1 VGYRVTAADPAPA
14 AELACRCGGGPHA
27 SGKARLQ
34 GRRPARPQRSSP
46 AWPAADLA
54 HVAKLTC
61 RGCGPG
67 AAVHGDPPTSLRWW
81 QRRRVC
87 SRGPRPHGRPRQDR
101 RAPREMRHGFGAATP
116 VSASI
121 PPRHVVK
128 LRRPASSLPQ
138 QQSRQPRRQ
147 IPPSLAR
154 VRWRIRWLLLSLLS
168 CGVASAWVEIPSL
181 LAPVVVRH
189 ASRGAKG
196 KVGNGREGGNFTF
209 NQRRIISFYCAIY
222 QI

>member
-1 VGYRVTAADPAPA
+1 VGYRVTAADPTPVAK
-14 AELACRCGGGPHA
+14 LACRAVGPRA
-27 SGKARLQ
+27 RSGARLH
-34 GRRPARPQRSSP
+34 GRRRTSHTWRSSP
-46 AWPAADLA
+46 A
-54 HVAKLTC
+54 
-61 RGCGPG
+61 GG
-67 AAVHGDPPTSLRWW
+67 AGLVRRSTATLRPSLRWW

-87 SRGPRPHGRPRQDR
+87 RRGPCPHGRPRQDR

-121 PPRHVVK
+121 PPPHVVE

-138 QQSRQPRRQ
+138 QQSRQPRRR

-181 LAPVVVRH
+181 LVPVVVRPCL
-189 ASRGAKG
+189 ARCE
-196 KVGNGREGGNFTF
+196 REGWEWE
-209 NQRRIISFYCAIY
+209 RRW
-222 QI
+222 